1 MSVNTIIFDWAGTTV
16 DYGCMAP
23 VMAFKNA
30 FLEKG
35 IELTFDEIRGPMGR
49 LKRDHIAILLEL
61 PSVQEQWLAAFGQ
74 STQESDIDAIYER
87 FEALLFE
94 NLAENSKLKPE
105 TAEVVS
111 QLQAKG
117 IKIGSTTGY
126 TSEMMEVVTA
136 VAKDAGYAPDFYVT
150 PDAVGNMGRP
160 YPYMIYQNMK
170 HFKNMAVSEVVKVGD
185 TVSDI
190 LEGKN
195 AGVFTIA
202 VIEGSSEVGL
212 SLEEYNALPT
222 ADKDHLIQKV
232 THRFYEAGADLCILN
247 LTELLDYFVHG
258 KELAKSTDELAPANA

>member
-1 MSVNTIIFDWAGTTV
+1 MSVKTIIFDWAGTTV

-30 FLEKG
+30 FAEKG
-35 IELTFDEIRGPMGR
+35 IELTFDEIREPMGR

-61 PSVQEQWLAAFGQ
+61 PSVQEQWLAAFGHP
-74 STQESDIDAIYER
+74 SQESDIDALYER

-94 NLAENSKLKPE
+94 NLAENSQLKPE
-105 TAEVVS
+105 TAEVVA

-117 IKIGSTTGY
+117 INIGSTTGY

-136 VAKDAGYAPDFYVT
+136 VAKEAGYAPDYFVT
-150 PDAVGNMGRP
+150 PDAVGNLGRP

-195 AGVFTIA
+195 AGVFTIG
-202 VIEGSSEVGL
+202 VVEGSSEVGL
-212 SLEEYNALPT
+212 SLEEYEALT
-222 ADKDHLIQKV
+222 AADKEQLIHKV

-247 LTELLDYFVHG
+247 LTELLDYFIHG
-258 KELAKSTDELAPANA
+258 KELTKHQSKLAPVNA